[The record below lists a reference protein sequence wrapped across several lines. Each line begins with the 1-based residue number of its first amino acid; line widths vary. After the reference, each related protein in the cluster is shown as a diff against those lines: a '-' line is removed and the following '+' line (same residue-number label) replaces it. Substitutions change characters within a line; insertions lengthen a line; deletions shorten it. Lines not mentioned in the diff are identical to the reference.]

1 MKVNYVQ
8 KHAGTAFILEG
19 TTDSQAAAV
28 EFCGVL
34 GRLGPDGSVRVGTL
48 DGTVLAHTGTVIVRT
63 GVGSLVVLDRREF
76 DRKYEVVD

>member
-1 MKVNYVQ
+1 MEVNYVR

-34 GRLGPDGSVRVGTL
+34 GRLGPDGSVKVGTL
-48 DGTVLAHTGTVIVRT
+48 DGTVIARTGSVIVRT
-63 GVGSLVVLDRREF
+63 GVGSLVVVGRCEF